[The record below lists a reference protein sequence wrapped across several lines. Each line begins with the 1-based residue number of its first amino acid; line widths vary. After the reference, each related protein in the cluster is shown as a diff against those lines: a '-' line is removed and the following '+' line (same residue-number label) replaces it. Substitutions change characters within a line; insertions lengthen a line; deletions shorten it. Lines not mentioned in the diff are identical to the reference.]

1 MAGET
6 GKGIY
11 DHLYRRFFER
21 RNSHQ
26 GYDFQHAPGGS
37 VRPPLVTFRDKL
49 RWWTLNRW
57 QRRQEILRERDRRQH
72 DIIDIGRPGSIMTM
86 ADEGKAPES

>member
-1 MAGET
+1 MAGEA

-11 DHLYRRFFER
+11 DHLYRRFFDR

-37 VRPPLVTFRDKL
+37 VRPPAVTFRDKL
-49 RWWTLNRW
+49 RWWTWNRW
-57 QRRQEILRERDRRQH
+57 QRRKEILRERDRRLR
-72 DIIDIGRPGSIMTM
+72 DIVDLGHPRSIVTMTN
-86 ADEGKAPES
+86 EGKTFES